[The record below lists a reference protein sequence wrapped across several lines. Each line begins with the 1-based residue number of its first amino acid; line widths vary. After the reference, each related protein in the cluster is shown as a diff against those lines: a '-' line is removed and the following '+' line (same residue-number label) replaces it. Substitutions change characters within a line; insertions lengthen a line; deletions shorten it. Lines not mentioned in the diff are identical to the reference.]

1 MTLIKDDK
9 IKFFVI
15 WTLWSTLLIPAGVIL
30 GGLVGLGISAGFGYG
45 YDGGEP
51 PFVSTFVYCGWV
63 SVIGAVISLNQWLL
77 LRRKIKISALWILAC
92 IGGFIIGETVVGLF
106 LWKLEISRGD
116 LGWAE
121 GGSILAEALIFTF
134 SGILIGIFQYP
145 LLRKVYWKAG
155 LWVVVSAIAWGLV
168 PLVIFIFGGLTL
180 GAITGATIIWVLQVK
195 EKKT

>member
-1 MTLIKDDK
+1 MTLIKVAK

-30 GGLVGLGISAGFGYG
+30 GGLVGLGVSAGFGYG

-51 PFVSTFVYCGWV
+51 PLVSIFVYCGWV
-63 SVIGAVISLNQWLL
+63 SVIGTVISLNQWLL
-77 LRRKIKISALWILAC
+77 LRRKLKISALWILAC

-134 SGILIGIFQYP
+134 SGILIGLFQYP
-145 LLRKVYWKAG
+145 LLRKVYRKAG
-155 LWVVVSAIAWGLV
+155 LWVVVSTISWGLV

-180 GAITGATIIWVLQVK
+180 GAITGATLIWILQLK
-195 EKKT
+195 EK

>member
-30 GGLVGLGISAGFGYG
+30 GGLVGLGVSAGFGYG

-51 PFVSTFVYCGWV
+51 PLVSIFVYCGWV

-134 SGILIGIFQYP
+134 SGILIGLFQYP
-145 LLRKVYWKAG
+145 LLRKVYRKAG
-155 LWVVVSAIAWGLV
+155 LWVVISTISWGLV

-180 GAITGATIIWVLQVK
+180 GAITGATLIWILQLK
-195 EKKT
+195 EK

>member
-45 YDGGEP
+45 YGGGEP
-51 PFVSTFVYCGWV
+51 PLVSICVYCGWV

-134 SGILIGIFQYP
+134 SGIIIGLFQYP
-145 LLRKVYWKAG
+145 LLRKVYRKAG
-155 LWVVVSAIAWGLV
+155 LWVVVSTISWGLV

-180 GAITGATIIWVLQVK
+180 GAITGATLIWILQLK
-195 EKKT
+195 EK

>member
-30 GGLVGLGISAGFGYG
+30 GGLVGLGVSAGFGYG

-51 PFVSTFVYCGWV
+51 PFVSIFVYCGWV

-77 LRRKIKISALWILAC
+77 LRRKIEISALWILAC

-134 SGILIGIFQYP
+134 SGILIGLFQYT
-145 LLRKVYWKAG
+145 LLRKVYRKAG
-155 LWVVVSAIAWGLV
+155 LWVVVSTISWGLV
-168 PLVIFIFGGLTL
+168 PLVIYIFGGLTL
-180 GAITGATIIWVLQVK
+180 GAITGATLIWILQLK
-195 EKKT
+195 EE